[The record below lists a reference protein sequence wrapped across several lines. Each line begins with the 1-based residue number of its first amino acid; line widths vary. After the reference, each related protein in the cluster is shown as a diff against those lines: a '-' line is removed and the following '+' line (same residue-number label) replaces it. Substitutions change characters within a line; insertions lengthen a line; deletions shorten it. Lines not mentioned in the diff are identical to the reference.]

1 MIIKKQYGYYFFLS
15 RPVDARLYT
24 EVNSS
29 DLNVP
34 LLLKQNREPSHR
46 LGRNERDYFALTG
59 RSYVVMKVTRGCRPQ
74 DESRLTQDRENHRQR
89 LENILHMSKAI
100 EMLAGMKKKPTI
112 GERMKN
118 MVSRS

>member
-1 MIIKKQYGYYFFLS
+1 M
-15 RPVDARLYT
+15 DARLYT

-34 LLLKQNREPSHR
+34 LLLKQNRAPNRR
-46 LGRNERDYFALTG
+46 LGRNEQEYFPLTG
-59 RSYVVMKVTRGCRPQ
+59 RSYVVMKVTRGCRPH
-74 DESRLTQDRENHRQR
+74 DETRLTIDRENHRQR

-100 EMLAGMKKKPTI
+100 EMLAGMNKPATV
-112 GERMKN
+112 GQRMKR